1 MQCFH
6 CGREVRETSH
16 RQKSYRVDYYRL
28 HTGQTEWDFFLN
40 PKQDAAPIRYL
51 KLTQP
56 IDIFTCIACYARPE
70 IRQRLDDDFAGRRPL
85 LESHPGG
92 DYKTGPIAK
101 N

>member
-1 MQCFH
+1 
-6 CGREVRETSH
+6 
-16 RQKSYRVDYYRL
+16 
-28 HTGQTEWDFFLN
+28 LN

>member
-40 PKQDAAPIRYL
+40 PKQDATPIRYL

-56 IDIFTCIACYARPE
+56 IEILTCTACYARPE
-70 IRQRLDDDFAGRRPL
+70 IRQRLDDDFTGRRPL
-85 LESHPGG
+85 LETPRAGG
-92 DYKTGPIAK
+92 KKTDPIPK
-101 N
+101 S